1 MTLKPLA
8 LGAAFCALTT
18 PDLAETFVSVQGAF
32 QTAAAWQ
39 ASAGAMRAV
48 GETVATV
55 DARD

>member
-18 PDLAETFVSVQGAF
+18 PALTETFVIVQGAL

-39 ASAGAMRAV
+39 ATAGAMRAV
-48 GETVATV
+48 GETVATI